1 MQAVDWV
8 ILGVILAIGSA
19 ALWYIY
25 RAKKKGAKCIGCP
38 DSGACS
44 AMEMCTG
51 CGYSSCFVKEDKK

>member
-1 MQAVDWV
+1 MHSVDWLIV
-8 ILGVILAIGSA
+8 AVILAIAGA

-44 AMEMCTG
+44 AKGMC
-51 CGYSSCFVKEDKK
+51 SSCGCSCCSVKEKE